1 MQCQEEMEL
10 DRRVRDP
17 VPEEEWVAGAVGEV
31 EEAAEV
37 VWAVRAWGRVGN
49 VFAPPVEQRFPI
61 KLVSPATR

>member
-1 MQCQEEMEL
+1 MEL

-37 VWAVRAWGRVGN
+37 KRVVEAWGRVEN
-49 VFAPPVEQRFPI
+49 VSAPPVEQRLPI
-61 KLVSPATR
+61 KWVPPATR